1 MPPKSLY
8 GNAFCTFSLK
18 ETCLPFVPLTDE
30 NKQANEMP
38 RTTGENQ
45 QQQQGFNKLFNQPG
59 SMASWISFG
68 GQGDLGP
75 GSQLTQYRSHCSVCW
90 DPIYRHQIISA
101 SKKSFN
107 YQPHSPISLLSH
119 RASNRI
125 NNLSNGYLV
134 KWSAGL
140 QTDMCVLF
148 PLADFQHFQTKIQ
161 QREAQINHKFI

>member
-1 MPPKSLY
+1 M
-8 GNAFCTFSLK
+8 T
-18 ETCLPFVPLTDE
+18 LTYE
-30 NKQANEMP
+30 NKQANEIP

-45 QQQQGFNKLFNQPG
+45 QQQQGFNHLFNQPG

-134 KWSAGL
+134 KWSAGAP
-140 QTDMCVLF
+140 TDMLCVLF
-148 PLADFQHFQTKIQ
+148 PLPDFELYQHFQTKIQ
-161 QREAQINHKFI
+161 QRVAQTNHLFI